1 MPKIVR
7 NSKFQE
13 LKGLDRIQFAVHE
26 MKCLWRELNK
36 DDIGIDGEIEI
47 LQPKPDGKG
56 AIPTN
61 KIIKVQAKSGKS
73 YVKYDTADGFQ
84 VPVDKD
90 DLEYWAKSN
99 YPIIFIIYHPDD

>member
-1 MPKIVR
+1 MPKTVP

-13 LKGLDRIQFAVHE
+13 LKGLDRIQVAVHD

-36 DDIGIDGEIEI
+36 DDIGIDGEIEV
-47 LQPKPDGKG
+47 LEPKLDGKG

-73 YVKYDTADGFQ
+73 YIKYDSLNGFQ

-90 DLEYWAKSN
+90 DLEYWANSN
-99 YPIIFIIYHPDD
+99 YPIIFCQ